1 MASTYLETQST
12 TIKNIL
18 VAPWGRERDHEID
31 APNSE
36 NLNLKNIIERHLI
49 SHCQVSTSLTTI
61 TCRNIRIDI
70 FEKGHPIEP
79 GLENLRGGLVNTNM
93 TPIRWIKAT
102 RYNRMNLLLG
112 DTSLNNAVAI
122 SLVQTRGNRALLGR
136 RIIFFLINFIEV
148 QVWGHKFHKS
158 SNWPNKR
165 TKGVL
170 GMAKARKCLSRKE
183 PSMHRVHAPFCAW
196 SMGDWER
203 WLAITFPL
211 PFLSWISSVNSWRR
225 NTLQINLGWAS
236 FALSS

>member
-1 MASTYLETQST
+1 VSIASNLFSIKWVRPSVINTVRAPNLGKITLLKNLMTTLESLLGLPMASTYLETQST

-18 VAPWGRERDHEID
+18 VAPWGRERAHEID

-136 RIIFFLINFIEV
+136 RIGFFFL
-148 QVWGHKFHKS
+148 
-158 SNWPNKR
+158 
-165 TKGVL
+165 
-170 GMAKARKCLSRKE
+170 
-183 PSMHRVHAPFCAW
+183 
-196 SMGDWER
+196 
-203 WLAITFPL
+203 
-211 PFLSWISSVNSWRR
+211 
-225 NTLQINLGWAS
+225 
-236 FALSS
+236 